1 MIKQKLYI
9 IDFEILFNILDE
21 IKNILSFQIF
31 NYNNLDIFLKL
42 LNSDQVNLDSC
53 LIVTKNQNK
62 NIFKDKIIDNKS
74 LFFLDDLPIELNK
87 IIEKINVHLIKKK
100 YNYQSKIDLKEY
112 TINLNSRIISQNKK
126 NLKLTEKEINII
138 LFLSKNE
145 KPQSI
150 NKLQNEV
157 WGYSSGLETHTV
169 ETHIYRLRKKIKYTF
184 SDNKFILSHNDG
196 YLIK

>member
-42 LNSDQVNLDSC
+42 LNSNQVNLDSC

>member
-42 LNSDQVNLDSC
+42 LNSNQVNLDSC

-100 YNYQSKIDLKEY
+100 YNYQ
-112 TINLNSRIISQNKK
+112 
-126 NLKLTEKEINII
+126 
-138 LFLSKNE
+138 
-145 KPQSI
+145 
-150 NKLQNEV
+150 
-157 WGYSSGLETHTV
+157 
-169 ETHIYRLRKKIKYTF
+169 
-184 SDNKFILSHNDG
+184 
-196 YLIK
+196 

>member
-100 YNYQSKIDLKEY
+100 YNYQSKINLKEY

-169 ETHIYRLRKKIKYTF
+169 ETHIYRLRKKMKYTF

>member
-9 IDFEILFNILDE
+9 IDFEIQFNILDE

-138 LFLSKNE
+138 LYLSKNE

-157 WGYSSGLETHTV
+157 WGYSSCLETHTV